1 MAIESLDLIPRSPGI
16 TSSSPLLLFSI
27 ASCWVI
33 HARHVAK
40 KRIKEIIEPSRKKT
54 CWDSFKR
61 LFIIISSS
69 TKYLRRKKKK
79 STVQKLLEV
88 GSVRFI
94 IVDSCGRRVGR
105 CCGHRDCSAPF
116 FLSFFLYR
124 WPSFSFFLFLLLD
137 CYVMSVCYHQVV
149 RWVNVVQHDPT
160 EVVVVVAVYQHLV
173 PNGSLSL
180 SLLVF

>member
-1 MAIESLDLIPRSPGI
+1 MMAIESLDLIPRSPGI
-16 TSSSPLLLFSI
+16 TSSSSSSSFFNCVLLSD
-27 ASCWVI
+27 
-33 HARHVAK
+33 
-40 KRIKEIIEPSRKKT
+40 SRTTCCEEKDQRDYRALPKKKT

-116 FLSFFLYR
+116 FLSFFLSFSIADL
-124 WPSFSFFLFLLLD
+124 PFLSFSF
-137 CYVMSVCYHQVV
+137 CY
-149 RWVNVVQHDPT
+149 
-160 EVVVVVAVYQHLV
+160 
-173 PNGSLSL
+173 
-180 SLLVF
+180 